1 MGQWQL
7 KAVSKQLTNRVDLQ
21 RKTQND
27 MLKNSKILI
36 LGYPKD
42 ELIIFIH
49 VSQKTNEIRPKREIK
64 QLRPIF
70 FMMPE
75 FGGHLFIGPGGEVF
89 YVDYD
94 CYQKFANHPCLIFHY
109 VILTFPFEITPIFQ
123 PFGDRLELPLSHS

>member
-1 MGQWQL
+1 M
-7 KAVSKQLTNRVDLQ
+7 SKRHVE
-21 RKTQND
+21 K
-27 MLKNSKILI
+27 
-36 LGYPKD
+36 LGIPKD

-123 PFGDRLELPLSHS
+123 LFGDRLGLPLSHS